1 MSPERTLGFNGGE
14 GGHRPDENQAYFLS
28 YFMDH
33 RVGSQPLLSDN
44 HFFCRN
50 TSGSMPACLRI
61 ARSVPS
67 GISPGWLGMV
77 V

>member
-1 MSPERTLGFNGGE
+1 MKRGCHDIDRIQPSAG
-14 GGHRPDENQAYFLS
+14 PDYRML
-28 YFMDH
+28 M
-33 RVGSQPLLSDN
+33 RVMRRG

-50 TSGSMPACLRI
+50 TSGSMPACLRM